1 MTLTPVAVERRQDLV
16 LRAAFDEA
24 YASIEPFLDPACQWG
39 GASFTVLVQHS
50 LREAF
55 PQLSPQQVQILITAA
70 NRVYQARARATSV
83 VEPAVAAHHAA

>member
-1 MTLTPVAVERRQDLV
+1 MTLHPMAVERRQDLV

-55 PQLSPQQVQILITAA
+55 PQLSPQQVQILIGAA
-70 NRVYQARARATSV
+70 SRVYHSRHRTAS
-83 VEPAVAAHHAA
+83 PA